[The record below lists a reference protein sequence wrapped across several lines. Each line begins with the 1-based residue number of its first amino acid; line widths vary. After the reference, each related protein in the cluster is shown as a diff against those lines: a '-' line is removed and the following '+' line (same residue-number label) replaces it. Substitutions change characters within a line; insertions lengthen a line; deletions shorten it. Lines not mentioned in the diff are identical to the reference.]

1 MAGYS
6 KESERQNKALQ
17 SIIDGGTPERR
28 VMVGYNPVKE
38 KHGDIQSHLTD
49 VMKDVRMP
57 WFCPECDKT
66 MKIKLDDK
74 MWRLFG
80 HCFDCQVKIE
90 TKLRIE
96 GKYEEWAKKKV
107 LLNQRSFVT
116 EQLESVEEWKN
127 QGDVTFYNQVNPDG
141 HSVEKETWSTDKE
154 QLEKLA
160 KEATDNYTDLLE
172 KINLELS
179 ELDNEGVKDGSNI
192 NS

>member
-17 SIIDGGTPERR
+17 SIIDGDTPERR

-90 TKLRIE
+90 TQLRIE
-96 GKYEEWAKKKV
+96 GKYEEWAENKIKE
-107 LLNQRSFVT
+107 NQKSYYRDMLQS
-116 EQLESVEEWKN
+116 LAEWKEN
-127 QGDVTFYNQVNPDG
+127 A
-141 HSVEKETWSTDKE
+141 SKVEF
-154 QLEKLA
+154 LEEVGA
-160 KEATDNYTDLLE
+160 
-172 KINLELS
+172 LELEMES
-179 ELDNEGVKDGSNI
+179 ESWKTPQENI
-192 NS
+192 DKIADEAEEFIRKQLKELE